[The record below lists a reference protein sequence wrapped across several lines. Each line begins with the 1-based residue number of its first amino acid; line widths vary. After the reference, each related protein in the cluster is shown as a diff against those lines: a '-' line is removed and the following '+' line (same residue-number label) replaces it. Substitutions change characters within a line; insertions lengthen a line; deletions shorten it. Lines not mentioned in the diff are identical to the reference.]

1 MEGGHRQALH
11 MSGITDRQR
20 RLGGKKGNRAEL
32 RKTEDRPPA
41 SCGRRRWDTVFLWK
55 TKDGAPSSFGRRR
68 WDDVFLHKTKDGT
81 MSSCGRRRVDTNF
94 LWKTGDRRQPFCGRR
109 GQAPAF
115 MRHTVRADVK
125 TDEAVKSCV
134 AAAIYAAW
142 GDI

>member
-55 TKDGAPSSFGRRR
+55 TKDGRCLPEEDEG
-68 WDDVFLHKTKDGT
+68 WTLT
-81 MSSCGRRRVDTNF
+81 SCGRREIAACLSAEDE
-94 LWKTGDRRQPFCGRR
+94 DRPLPSCGIRSGR
-109 GQAPAF
+109 
-115 MRHTVRADVK
+115 M
-125 TDEAVKSCV
+125 
-134 AAAIYAAW
+134 
-142 GDI
+142 